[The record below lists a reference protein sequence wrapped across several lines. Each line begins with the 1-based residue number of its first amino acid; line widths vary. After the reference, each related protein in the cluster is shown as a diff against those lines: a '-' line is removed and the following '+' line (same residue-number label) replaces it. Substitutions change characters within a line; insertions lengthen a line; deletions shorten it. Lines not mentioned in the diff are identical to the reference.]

1 MSFGF
6 SLIHPQKVETL
17 LLMMLKYIYIY
28 MTSHLSLFSWKF
40 LFKKNKIK
48 ISSVFNIWCLWLIQD
63 KEYMDL
69 VDMGNVTATCVATWL
84 QKFKITVRLTHSP
97 KEKVWVAFDR
107 VSNMGIGCSLVC
119 TQVEPLSDFL
129 LGPTWESTVSADALP
144 HQGLWSTDYRV

>member
-6 SLIHPQKVETL
+6 SLIHLQKVETL
-17 LLMMLKYIYIY
+17 LLMMLKYIYIWQVTCHFFHESSY
-28 MTSHLSLFSWKF
+28 LN
-40 LFKKNKIK
+40 KNKIK
-48 ISSVFNIWCLWLIQD
+48 ISSVFKIWCLWLIQD

-69 VDMGNVTATCVATWL
+69 VDMGNVTATRVATWL

-144 HQGLWSTDYRV
+144 HQGLGSTDYRV